1 MSASAQP
8 DPVGVGPSTRPGTRD
23 RSDGMGL
30 PWTDPRLTVLLW
42 LFCLLI
48 FVRNA
53 WVCEDAFITYASAIR
68 ASNGDAR
75 SLAVTS
81 PPLYLRNRQ
90 LRMAPAGEPR
100 GAAATA
106 KDVAVTPRGADVM
119 FAVFWTRRW
128 KRAGVATDAAVG
140 IRDSRSVHADAPVR
154 DASPSSV

>member
-1 MSASAQP
+1 LSVRRRRLCSNSGARLCAIAVDCSRPLRAP
-8 DPVGVGPSTRPGTRD
+8 WGVGK
-23 RSDGMGL
+23 
-30 PWTDPRLTVLLW
+30 
-42 LFCLLI
+42 
-48 FVRNA
+48 
-53 WVCEDAFITYASAIR
+53 ASAIR
-68 ASNGDAR
+68 ASSGDAR
-75 SLAVTS
+75 PFPVTS

-154 DASPSSV
+154 DASPSGV